1 MKAFGRHLKMVA
13 DMGLKNILAAGLVY
27 LTGICGSVAQSP
39 LPPLEP
45 EVARNL
51 FEVYAGCRPYWKV
64 MNQCL
69 PSGLDAK
76 DYARLH
82 QSFERLQSVG
92 LEHMKWLA
100 GKANIS
106 PAMQQQII
114 GTATSRVT
122 AAAKGSCETT
132 SLIREYRDK
141 CAALFEN
148 VTAALKE
155 PPRRFDPAL
164 AAENADSAAKFIVST
179 CYEPID
185 DISRVT
191 SYARMM
197 KWHELPADAK
207 NGMKPVDSTFFEGW
221 EVDHNGLTYFVSVSR
236 GHFKGRP
243 TEVCQVMAQQRAGP
257 IISRITAAIKSRSL
271 GTNNDGGQIKELYE
285 LVSHPSVRSG
295 AMIVQQAGDDR
306 AFFTVAFMGIK

>member
-1 MKAFGRHLKMVA
+1 MKPFGRKAVLV
-13 DMGLKNILAAGLVY
+13 GLLS
-27 LTGICGSVAQSP
+27 LTDICGSSAQSP
-39 LPPLEP
+39 LPALEP
-45 EVARNL
+45 EVAKNL

-64 MNQCL
+64 MDQCL
-69 PSGLDAK
+69 PSGLDAN

-82 QSFERLQSVG
+82 QSFERLQSIG

-100 GKANIS
+100 RKAGIS
-106 PAMQQQII
+106 SAKQQQII
-114 GTATSRVT
+114 GTATARVT
-122 AAAKGSCETT
+122 ATAKGTCETT
-132 SLIREYRDK
+132 PSLIQEYRDK

-148 VTAALKE
+148 VKAALKE
-155 PPRRFDPAL
+155 PPPRADPAL

-185 DISRVT
+185 DISRVS

-197 KWHELPADAK
+197 KWHDLPADAK
-207 NGMKPVDSTFFEGW
+207 NLMKPADSTFFEGW
-221 EVDHNGLTYFVSVSR
+221 EVDHDGLTYFVSVSR

-243 TEVCQVMAQQRAGP
+243 TEICQVTVQQRAGP
-257 IISRITAAIKSRSL
+257 IISRIIGAVKVRSL
-271 GTNNDGGQIKELYE
+271 GTNSDGGQTKELYE

-295 AMIVQQAGDDR
+295 AMMVERAGDDR